1 MRIPR
6 RHLMALVLAGLATA
20 TVPAAQPAPAP
31 ERRPISEKDLFKFV
45 WIADP
50 QISPD
55 GSQIAFVRVS
65 VDEKA
70 DQYDTAIWIVPTD
83 GSGAP
88 RRLTAGTRDTSPRW
102 SADGRQL
109 AFVRPI
115 EKDGRPQPPQIH
127 AMSLLGGESR
137 PVTDIPRGAANPAW
151 SPDGKSIAFTSQARV
166 EEVSPRESAEKRLRQ
181 AGGKNARIRRQGHHR
196 SGLSRQ
202 RHRRLRLRGARPA
215 VTSLDCRGDAGC
227 HANRH
232 VQSES
237 PPASFLSRT
246 QSGRQT
252 VRRSISCPT
261 GAKSRT
267 TK

>member
-1 MRIPR
+1 MGQFAVSKGDSPLFEPEDPILRIPR
-6 RHLMALVLAGLATA
+6 RYLMALALAGLATA

-31 ERRPISEKDLFKFV
+31 ERRHINEKDLFKFV

-70 DQYDTAIWIVPTD
+70 DQYDTAIWIVTTD

-109 AFVRPI
+109 AFVRSI

-166 EEVSPRESAEKRLRQ
+166 EEVSPRERAETIRQ
-181 AGGKNARIRRQGHHR
+181 AGGKNARIRRQRSSPKRSIAPTASPAPATWSATGRHK
-196 SGLSRQ
+196 SGL
-202 RHRRLRLRGARPA
+202 LR
-215 VTSLDCRGDAGC
+215 
-227 HANRH
+227 
-232 VQSES
+232 
-237 PPASFLSRT
+237 
-246 QSGRQT
+246 
-252 VRRSISCPT
+252 
-261 GAKSRT
+261 
-267 TK
+267 